1 MNIVITILSLIVVG
15 GILGGLARL
24 LLPGPD
30 PMSIPATVLLGIA
43 GQLVAGLIF
52 WGLFGVAVGWVI
64 GLIVTMGLLYV
75 SRRTGIGRRSGLGR
89 GARGIRGGQGIGR
102 RW

>member
-1 MNIVITILSLIVVG
+1 MIVSIFSWIILG

-30 PMSIPATVLLGIA
+30 PMSLPATVLLGIA

-52 WGLFGVAVGWVI
+52 GLIFGVAVGWVI

-75 SRRTGIGRRSGLGR
+75 SRRTGIGRRSGLGGGR
-89 GARGIRGGQGIGR
+89 SSLRGGHGVGR